1 MYFNSIDLKVI
12 NKMYLTLFPVV
23 SIGNDA
29 LWVISCNT
37 SDVKK
42 TDCFPIYTIHVSFLH
57 EMCLSRN

>member
-29 LWVISCNT
+29 LCVISCNT

-42 TDCFPIYTIHVSFLH
+42 TDCFPIYTIHV
-57 EMCLSRN
+57 